1 MTPEERHQKLHR
13 RIQDFPAELFRFDDR
28 IQQGWLSDRYFV
40 RTIKTLEYAGRDP
53 EVLMQVFAKKTGV
66 LAGIY
71 EVIRLLETQLTEG
84 YAPEQLTVHTL
95 ADGDLIE
102 GWEPVMWIKGPY
114 RAFAH
119 LETVLDGILARRT
132 LVASNAHRA
141 VEAAGGKPVLYFG
154 PRHDDWRVQ
163 VSDGYAANVGGA
175 GAVSSDA
182 GGEWWGERG
191 VGTMP
196 HALIAA
202 MGGDVV
208 EATLVFARY
217 VKAEEPDVQV
227 VSLTDYDN
235 HVVRDSLRV
244 ARAME
249 EEFGPGHLKAVRVD
263 TSGRLVDQSLI
274 GDPTHWGVEK
284 LTGVNPPLIRKLRQR
299 LDQEGFQDVG
309 IVASGGFTP
318 AKIKR
323 FERQDVPVDSYGVG
337 SALLGHGDQKDGL
350 YSDFDFT
357 ADVVEVEGEPEHKV
371 GRGKRSS
378 DRLVKLDWQE
388 VLS

>member
-1 MTPEERHQKLHR
+1 MTPEERAQKLHR
-13 RIQDFPAELFRFDDR
+13 RLEKFPAELFRFDDR
-28 IQQGWLSDRYFV
+28 IREGWLSDRYFV
-40 RTIKTLEYAGRDP
+40 RTIRTLEHAGRDP
-53 EVLMQVFAKKTGV
+53 EVLMQLFAKKTGV
-66 LAGIY
+66 LAGVY
-71 EVIRLLETQLTEG
+71 EVIRLLQTQLTSG
-84 YAPEQLTVHTL
+84 YDPRDLTIHTL
-95 ADGDLIE
+95 TDGDLIE
-102 GWEPVMWIKGPY
+102 GWEPVMWVQGPY

-119 LETVLDGILARRT
+119 LETVMDGILARRT

-163 VSDGYAANVGGA
+163 VADGYAANVGGA

-208 EATLVFARY
+208 EATLAFARY
-217 VKAEEPDVQV
+217 VKAEEPEVRL

-249 EEFGPGHLKAVRVD
+249 EEFGPGHLEAVRVD

-274 GDPTHWGVEK
+274 GDPDHWGVER
-284 LTGVNPPLIRKLRQR
+284 LTGVNPPLIRKLRRR
-299 LDQEGFQDVG
+299 LDEEGFEDVG

-323 FERQDVPVDSYGVG
+323 FERADVPVDSYGVG
-337 SALLGHGDQKDGL
+337 SSLLGHGSTEDEV
-350 YSDFDFT
+350 YNSFDFT

-378 DRLVKLDWQE
+378 DRLAQLNWE
-388 VLS
+388 EIL